1 MVKELYTF
9 NPLRDIG
16 FDRVFARGTY
26 LAPGINIVGDGFLT
40 NIGRNDLCTK
50 LNVLRLWS
58 ISSCLQHL
66 SLNRCLVYRLLS
78 QSQTI
83 NH

>member
-40 NIGRNDLCTK
+40 NIGRFVYEIKCFAFMVDIK
-50 LNVLRLWS
+50 LFTTS
-58 ISSCLQHL
+58 KS
-66 SLNRCLVYRLLS
+66 
-78 QSQTI
+78 
-83 NH
+83 